1 MFMLHKNQCEC
12 VLCTVACPE
21 TDMDVHFWVYV
32 ALNVKNNVSILL
44 AVSFLPSCSSLALTL
59 SFPAHFRIPN
69 ITQEATDVQ
78 RMIMDAPAIL

>member
-1 MFMLHKNQCEC
+1 MSHKNQLTELH
-12 VLCTVACPE
+12 VLE
-21 TDMDVHFWVYV
+21 TDMHVHFCVYV

-44 AVSFLPSCSSLALTL
+44 EVSLLPSCSSLALTL

-69 ITQEATDVQ
+69 IIQEATDVQ